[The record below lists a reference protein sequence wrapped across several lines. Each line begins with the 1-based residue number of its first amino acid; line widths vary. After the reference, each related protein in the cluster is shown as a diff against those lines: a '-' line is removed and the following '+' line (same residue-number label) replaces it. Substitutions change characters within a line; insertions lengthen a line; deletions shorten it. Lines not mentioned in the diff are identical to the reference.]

1 MPTFSA
7 RRPALMLASITN
19 RSIVV
24 GVFFGLLLGV
34 GLLLVRDYGVS
45 WDEPNNHL
53 NGLVN
58 LKYVASLVLPA
69 EQMQHF
75 PAAATTPDIRNFP
88 DAHHG
93 PIFEI
98 SAILLSYLF
107 TDHDSRSYYLMRHSL
122 VFSVFV
128 LGVWALY
135 RLGTQRFQDWR
146 WGLLGAGLLVL
157 SPRFFAEASYNGK
170 DIVYMAF
177 FTLAMLTLLRLL
189 ARPTWR
195 RAALH
200 GLATALV
207 VDVRVQGLQLLLFTL
222 LGLLL
227 ELRYNVAVR
236 LPVRRFG
243 QLMGVYAGAVAVGVV
258 AGWPYLWAWSVPE
271 LLAVTSH
278 AVRYPWGFTNFYLGQ
293 QLLAIQLPWHYIPV
307 WMLVTIPA
315 PYSLA
320 AGLGLVAG
328 LRAWWL
334 AGPGHYLRTINGR
347 LDVLLALWLLAP
359 LAVVTT
365 THVVVYEGWRHLYY
379 IYPALLLWAV
389 RGCQLLVRQAR
400 QHSGRRLAAR
410 AIVGLAVF
418 ETGHT
423 VVRMVHLH
431 PHGNVYFSFLPGPT
445 AERLFER
452 DYWGLAYRQ
461 GLEWILAHD
470 SAPAITVNVFWH
482 YPLYN
487 NALILKP
494 AQRARLRYTP
504 DSTARYYLA
513 GYRWHPQSYLDSLG
527 AEVHVIRAGG
537 VKVLSV
543 FRQGPGKPARNV
555 RPPRNSIDPQ
565 TVSPAARLW

>member
-1 MPTFSA
+1 MP
-7 RRPALMLASITN
+7 ASITN
-19 RSIVV
+19 KRIVV

-34 GLLLVRDYGVS
+34 GLLFVRDYGVS

-75 PAAATTPDIRNFP
+75 PAATTTPDIRNFP

-93 PIFEI
+93 PVFEI
-98 SAILLSYLF
+98 SAILLSYIF

-135 RLGTQRFQDWR
+135 QLGTRRFQDWR
-146 WGLLGAGLLVL
+146 WGLLGAALLIF

-177 FTLAMLTLLRLL
+177 FALAMLTLFRLL
-189 ARPTWR
+189 ARPSWGY
-195 RAALH
+195 AVLH

-207 VDVRVQGLQLLLFTL
+207 VDVRVQGLQLVLFTL

-227 ELRYNVAVR
+227 ELRFRAEAP
-236 LPVRRFG
+236 LSLRRFW
-243 QLMGVYAGAVAVGVV
+243 QVMGIYGSTVAVGVV
-258 AGWPYLWAWSVPE
+258 VGWPYLWAWSIPE
-271 LLAVTSH
+271 LRTVASH
-278 AVRYPWGFTNFYLGQ
+278 AVRYPWGFTNFFLGQ
-293 QLLAIQLPWHYIPV
+293 HLLAMQLPWHYIPV
-307 WMLVTIPA
+307 WMLVTIPV

-320 AGLGLVAG
+320 AALGLLAG
-328 LRAWWL
+328 LRAWWQ
-334 AGPGHYLRTINGR
+334 AGASRYLRTAAGR

-359 LAVVTT
+359 LVVVCT
-365 THVVVYEGWRHLYY
+365 THIVVYEGWRHLYY
-379 IYPALLLWAV
+379 VYPALLLWSIRGV
-389 RGCQLLVRQAR
+389 RALVYLAR
-400 QHSGRRLAAR
+400 QRGSYQVAAR
-410 AIVGLAVF
+410 AALGLAAL
-418 ETGHT
+418 ETAHT
-423 VVRMVHLH
+423 VGRMVQMH
-431 PHGNVYFSFLPGPT
+431 PHANVYFSFLPGPT

-452 DYWGLAYRQ
+452 DYWCLAYRQ
-461 GLEWILAHD
+461 GLEWVLAHD
-470 SAPAITVNVFWH
+470 IAPTITVNAFWH

-487 NALILKP
+487 NTLILSLE
-494 AQRARLRYTP
+494 QRARLRYTP

-527 AEVHVIRAGG
+527 TEVHVIRAGG

-543 FRQGPGKPARNV
+543 FRQEPGKPARNV
-555 RPPRNSIDPQ
+555 RPPVNSIDPR
-565 TVSPAARLW
+565 TVLPAYRLW

>member
-1 MPTFSA
+1 MPASHSL
-7 RRPALMLASITN
+7 RRLSVA
-19 RSIVV
+19 
-24 GVFFGLLLGV
+24 VFFGLLLGV
-34 GLLLVRDYGVS
+34 GLVLVRDYGVS

-75 PAAATTPDIRNFP
+75 PAAATTPNIRNFP

-93 PIFEI
+93 PVFEV

-122 VFSVFV
+122 IFSVFA

-135 RLGTQRFQDWR
+135 QIGTQRFRDWR

-177 FTLAMLTLLRLL
+177 FALAMSTLLRLL
-189 ARPTWR
+189 ARPTWQ
-195 RAALH
+195 RAVLH
-200 GLATALV
+200 GLANALV
-207 VDVRVQGLQLLLFTL
+207 VGVRVQGLQLVLFTL

-227 ELRYNVAVR
+227 ELHFNAASVQ
-236 LPVRRFG
+236 PWRRFWQIG
-243 QLMGVYAGAVAVGVV
+243 SIYTGTAAVGVV
-258 AGWPYLWAWSVPE
+258 AGWPYLWAWSMPE
-271 LLAVTSH
+271 LLAVASH

-293 QLLAIQLPWHYIPV
+293 HLLTIQLPWHYVPV
-307 WMLVTIPA
+307 WMLVTIPV

-320 AGLGLVAG
+320 AGLGLLAALRTWWQTGAG
-328 LRAWWL
+328 
-334 AGPGHYLRTINGR
+334 GYLRTAAGR

-359 LAVVTT
+359 LAVVMT
-365 THVVVYEGWRHLYY
+365 THTVVYEGWRHLYY
-379 IYPALLLWAV
+379 IYPALVLWAV
-389 RGCQLLVRQAR
+389 RGCQLVVQQAR
-400 QHSGRRLAAR
+400 RPSRPVLAQAVLGLAA
-410 AIVGLAVF
+410 L
-418 ETGHT
+418 ETAHT
-423 VVRMVHLH
+423 AVRMVQMH
-431 PHGNVYFSFLPGPT
+431 PHANVYFSFLPGPT

-452 DYWGLAYRQ
+452 DYWCLAYRQ
-461 GLEWILAHD
+461 GLEWVLAHD
-470 SAPAITVNVFWH
+470 PAPTVTVNAFWH

-487 NALILKP
+487 NTLILKP
-494 AQRARLRYTP
+494 EQRARLRYTP

-527 AEVHVIRAGG
+527 TEVHVVRAGG

-543 FRQGPGKPARNV
+543 FRQAPGKPARNV
-555 RPPRNSIDPQ
+555 RPPVNSVDPQ
-565 TVSPAARLW
+565 TVSPAYRLW

>member
-1 MPTFSA
+1 MPVPTTFS
-7 RRPALMLASITN
+7 RRSVT
-19 RSIVV
+19 
-24 GVFFGLLLGV
+24 GVFFGVLLAV
-34 GLLLVRDYGVS
+34 GLLLTRDYGVS

-58 LKYVASLVLPA
+58 LKYVASLIFSA
-69 EQMQHF
+69 EQMQQF
-75 PAAATTPDIRNFP
+75 PAAATTPDIHNFP

-93 PIFEI
+93 PVFEI

-107 TDHDSRSYYLMRHSL
+107 TDHNSRSYYLMRHSL

-128 LGVWALY
+128 LGAWALY
-135 RLGTQRFQDWR
+135 QIGTHRFRDWR

-177 FTLAMLTLLRLL
+177 FALAMLTLLRLL
-189 ARPTWR
+189 ARPTWG
-195 RAALH
+195 RAVLH

-207 VDVRVQGLQLLLFTL
+207 VDVRVQGLQLLLFTA

-227 ELRYNVAVR
+227 EACFNNTNNTLPLRR
-236 LPVRRFG
+236 LW
-243 QLMGVYAGAVAVGVV
+243 QLVGIYAGTVAVGVV

-271 LLAVTSH
+271 LLGVASH
-278 AVRYPWGFTNFYLGQ
+278 AVRYPWGFTNFYLSQ

-307 WMLVTIPA
+307 WMLVTIPV
-315 PYSLA
+315 PYSLSAVVGLA
-320 AGLGLVAG
+320 AGVRSCWLHGLG
-328 LRAWWL
+328 R
-334 AGPGHYLRTINGR
+334 YLRTVAGR
-347 LDVLLALWLLAP
+347 QDVLLTLWLLAP

-389 RGCQLLVRQAR
+389 RGCQVLVRQAR
-400 QHSGRRLAAR
+400 HRGRRRMVAR
-410 AIVGLAVF
+410 VMLGMATF
-418 ETGHT
+418 ETAHT
-423 VVRMVHLH
+423 VVRMVQMH
-431 PHGNVYFSFLPGPT
+431 PHANVYFSFLPGPT

-452 DYWGLAYRQ
+452 DYWCLAYRQ
-461 GLEWILAHD
+461 GLEWVLAHD
-470 SAPAITVNVFWH
+470 PTPAVTVNVFWH
-482 YPLYN
+482 YPLHN
-487 NALILKP
+487 NTLILKP
-494 AQRARLRYTP
+494 EQRARLRYTP

-527 AEVHVIRAGG
+527 TEVHVIRAGG

-543 FRQGPGKPARNV
+543 FRQEPGKPARNV
-555 RPPRNSIDPQ
+555 RPPANSIDPQ
-565 TVSPAARLW
+565 TVSPAPRLW